1 MKAGLDSADEEDAYG
16 PEMETDVNSD
26 DAYGKHALM
35 LSRYYKE
42 PVLRGVSK
50 CLCRGSSGVERFLGK
65 EEGEGPIPS
74 LGSEEI

>member
-42 PVLRGVSK
+42 PVLHGVSK
-50 CLCRGSSGVERFLGK
+50 CLCRGSTGVVRSYGK
-65 EEGEGPIPS
+65 AEVESSILSP
-74 LGSEEI
+74 GSEEI